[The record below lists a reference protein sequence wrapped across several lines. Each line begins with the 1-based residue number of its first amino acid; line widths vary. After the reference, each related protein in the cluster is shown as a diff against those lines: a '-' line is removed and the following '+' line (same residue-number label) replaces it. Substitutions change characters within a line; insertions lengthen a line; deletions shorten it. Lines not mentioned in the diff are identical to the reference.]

1 VYEALSCCYTQ
12 VGADVEVVSDDERNG
27 VKGQIEA
34 ADAAAGGVGRWLVRV
49 VKGGPLISV
58 KPQNLRVRFCG
69 LTQVS
74 SVLKNNTLL
83 MPSASDGIL
92 LTTGNLR
99 DVSLDS
105 SYMTGLSIRYRKA
118 AYTSSLRPHTLV
130 AQGLTH

>member
-1 VYEALSCCYTQ
+1 MS
-12 VGADVEVVSDDERNG
+12 SDEHNG

-34 ADAAAGGVGRWLVRV
+34 ADAASGRWLVRV

-105 SYMTGLSIRYRKA
+105 SYMTGLSIRYLKG
-118 AYTSSLRPHTLV
+118 AYTGSSWPDTLI
-130 AQGLTH
+130 GSDSRT

>member
-1 VYEALSCCYTQ
+1 
-12 VGADVEVVSDDERNG
+12 VGADVEVVSSDEHNG

-34 ADAAAGGVGRWLVRV
+34 ADASASGRWLVRV

-105 SYMTGLSIRYRKA
+105 SYMTGLSIR
-118 AYTSSLRPHTLV
+118 
-130 AQGLTH
+130 

>member
-1 VYEALSCCYTQ
+1 M
-12 VGADVEVVSDDERNG
+12 GADVEVKSDDEHNG

-34 ADAAAGGVGRWLVRV
+34 ADAASGRWLVRV

-105 SYMTGLSIRYRKA
+105 SYMTGLSIRYLTG
-118 AYTSSLRPHTLV
+118 AYTGSSMPDALIGSDSRI
-130 AQGLTH
+130 